1 MTASTTHSIVL
12 KSKEGPVV
20 TATYNQPLRETVHSS
35 DFDLSDSMSVMM
47 FVISLNLAGRI
58 SRFIEEIRAENL
70 SNSPV
75 EDTESSTQAIS
86 LKEIVRR
93 SMGQMNLETPA
104 PNVETVIQTLTALL
118 MSGEVNKVTY

>member
-1 MTASTTHSIVL
+1 M
-12 KSKEGPVV
+12 V

-70 SNSPV
+70 PSSPV
-75 EDTESSTQAIS
+75 EDTESSTQVIS